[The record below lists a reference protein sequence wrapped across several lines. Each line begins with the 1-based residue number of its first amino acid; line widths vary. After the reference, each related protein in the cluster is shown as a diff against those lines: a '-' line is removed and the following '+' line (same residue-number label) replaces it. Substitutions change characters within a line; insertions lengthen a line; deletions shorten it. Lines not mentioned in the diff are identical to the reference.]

1 MTISFTNYTRKAPDI
16 EVVVVQDLGET
27 ADWLELNLP
36 SGETVNR
43 GLISYGTLLYTNA
56 GATISLSI
64 GSVLCVDSNNKIF
77 KIDRE
82 ILNAFY
88 DAV

>member
-1 MTISFTNYTRKAPDI
+1 MTVSFTNYTRKDPNI
-16 EVVVVQDLGET
+16 EVLLVQDLNET

-36 SGETVNR
+36 SGEIVNR
-43 GLISYGTLLYTNA
+43 GLISYGTLLYTTN
-56 GATISLSI
+56 GATISLNV
-64 GSVLCVDSNNKIF
+64 GHVLCVDSNNKIF